1 MKRCPL
7 FGDCWI
13 DTAMVKVVSTTGKPQ
28 IDFFFHASK
37 FFLLCGQSQGIYI
50 EGSFACFMS
59 WDFVCIFLAC
69 FYVKPLNTV
78 IDVID

>member
-28 IDFFFHASK
+28 IDFFFMLPSSFSDVVSLKVFTYKEALHV
-37 FFLLCGQSQGIYI
+37 LCLGIL
-50 EGSFACFMS
+50 
-59 WDFVCIFLAC
+59 FVYSLPA
-69 FYVKPLNTV
+69 VM
-78 IDVID
+78 